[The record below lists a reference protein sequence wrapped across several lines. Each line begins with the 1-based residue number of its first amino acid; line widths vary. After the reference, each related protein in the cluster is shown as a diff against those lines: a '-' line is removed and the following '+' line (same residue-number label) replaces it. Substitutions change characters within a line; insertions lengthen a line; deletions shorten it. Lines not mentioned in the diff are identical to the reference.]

1 MKSDELPGGVY
12 LELSDTQIDEVVRA
26 AAGTA
31 NMTALMAGLTGV
43 HELLEANPQ
52 DLEDPRLSRSLL
64 AGLLILASVP
74 LEGEISNMEL
84 AQLHGMNVSTSHRY
98 ASTLVAAGLIERD
111 HVTRR
116 YRLPKVPHAE

>member
-1 MKSDELPGGVY
+1 MKSDEPAGEVY
-12 LELSDTQIDEVVRA
+12 LELSDSQVDEVVRA
-26 AAGTA
+26 AAGTP
-31 NMTALMAGLTGV
+31 NMNVLMAGLTGV
-43 HELLEANPQ
+43 RELLEANPQ

-74 LEGEISNMEL
+74 PEGEISNVEL

-111 HVTRR
+111 HITRR
-116 YRLPKVPHAE
+116 YRLAKVSPD

>member
-1 MKSDELPGGVY
+1 MTSSEPSSGVY
-12 LELSDTQIDEVVRA
+12 LELSDSQVDKVVRA
-26 AAGTA
+26 AAGTP
-31 NMTALMAGLTGV
+31 NLTALMAGLTGV
-43 HELLEANPQ
+43 RELLEANPQ

-64 AGLLILASVP
+64 AGLLILATVP
-74 LEGEISNMEL
+74 PEGEISNMEL

-116 YRLPKVPHAE
+116 YRLPKVPQP